1 MIVEVRIT
9 LKRLNDSSKK
19 KNYKVELEEV
29 LKSNNILLDDI
40 WLFGSQTDAV
50 SDVDIII
57 VYKKLKKI
65 IFSAIYKEF
74 AKGWN
79 DHLYSL

>member
-1 MIVEVRIT
+1 MIHQ
-9 LKRLNDSSKK
+9 KK
-19 KNYKVELEEV
+19 KIISELEEV

-65 IFSAIYKEF
+65 IFSKFIKEF
-74 AKGWN
+74 IKGWN

>member
-1 MIVEVRIT
+1 MIHQ
-9 LKRLNDSSKK
+9 KK
-19 KNYKVELEEV
+19 KIISELEEV

-57 VYKKLKKI
+57 VYKKLKNNI
-65 IFSAIYKEF
+65 
-74 AKGWN
+74 
-79 DHLYSL
+79 